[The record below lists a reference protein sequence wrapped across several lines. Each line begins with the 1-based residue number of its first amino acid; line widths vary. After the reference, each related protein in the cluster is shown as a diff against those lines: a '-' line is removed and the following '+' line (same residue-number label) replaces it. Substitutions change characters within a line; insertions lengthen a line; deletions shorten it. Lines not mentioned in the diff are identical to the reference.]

1 MPTHD
6 PTESITIPLT
16 PATAQLESPTI
27 PAFKYYIITHKNSSM
42 LGEVEALF
50 VDLLTKISRFI
61 VFEQIMKKKNASI
74 QIKIMYQQ
82 NSVIVR

>member
-27 PAFKYYIITHKNSSM
+27 PAYKYYIITRKNSSM
-42 LGEVEALF
+42 LGEEETLF

-61 VFEQIMKKKNASI
+61 VFEHIMKKKTHSY
-74 QIKIMYQQ
+74 K
-82 NSVIVR
+82 

>member
-1 MPTHD
+1 MTRQRVFQ
-6 PTESITIPLT
+6 SIN

-27 PAFKYYIITHKNSSM
+27 PACKYYIITHKNSSM
-42 LGEVEALF
+42 LGEEEALF

-82 NSVIVR
+82 NSLIVR